1 MNRLYIAG
9 IALVFASSA
18 AQAQFDQVKTYLM
31 LNQLPKAKEA
41 IQDIEKKGKATT
53 KPEFHLAK
61 ATVLAGLMKTAQGEE
76 ADKYMEE
83 SMSEYRKYLAGD
95 AAAVATLLQD
105 PAYATTAFSYYSV
118 LFNRAIAH
126 FNAKKYADAAKS
138 FGSTIEWSDYLIKNK
153 QLASEFDTTLYL
165 YAGASSQMS
174 EDHKGALGYYE
185 KLAARKIG
193 GKDFLDVYR
202 YMTYMYFL
210 NKDNAAF
217 EKAKA
222 LGRELYPKEEM
233 FTMEE
238 VDFILEVE
246 DEKDRMARLE
256 AKMAN
261 EPSNAKLQQMYGGI
275 LFDKLS
281 KRDVD
286 ATTPEF
292 AADEQKM
299 IAALSKAA
307 AALPEDGMPN
317 FLIGK
322 HHWYK
327 AERVRNLIADVNDDI
342 RKFNDAQKPDKNGKT
357 PPPPKEL
364 TARRDTLR
372 KQQEAYMDMA
382 VPFLLKAQPLLAQS
396 YSKVKG
402 GAQNYKL
409 LIDDLIQYYGFKRQY
424 AKLPADKAKA
434 EAEEKKWDK
443 IYSEIT
449 Q

>member
-1 MNRLYIAG
+1 MKRLPFVVL
-9 IALVFASSA
+9 ALLFATTA
-18 AQAQFDQVKTYLM
+18 AQAQFDQVKTYLV

-41 IQDIEKKGKATT
+41 LQDIEKKGKATT
-53 KPEFHLAK
+53 KPEYFIAK
-61 ATVLAGLMKTAQGEE
+61 ATVLAGLMKAAQGEE
-76 ADKYMEE
+76 AEKLLGE
-83 SMSEYRKYLAGD
+83 SMDAFRRYLAAD
-95 AAAVATLLQD
+95 PENAAKLLEEQ
-105 PAYATTAFSYYSV
+105 AYAATAFTYYST
-118 LFNRAIAH
+118 LFNRAITE

-138 FGSTIEWSDYLIKNK
+138 FGNTVEWSNYLIKTK
-153 QLASEFDTTLYL
+153 QLASQFDTTLFL

-174 EDHKGALGYYE
+174 ENHKGALAYYE
-185 KLAARKIG
+185 KLAERKIG

-210 NKDNAAF
+210 NKENAAF

-222 LGRELYPKEEM
+222 LGRELYPNEAM
-233 FTMEE
+233 FTMDEM
-238 VDFILEVE
+238 DFILEVE
-246 DEKDRMARLE
+246 DEKEKMARLE
-256 AKMAN
+256 AKVAN
-261 EPSNAKLQQMYGGI
+261 EPENAKLQQVYGGI
-275 LFDKLS
+275 LFDKLN

-286 ATTPEF
+286 ASTPEF

-299 IAALSKAA
+299 IASLSKAA
-307 AALPEDGMPN
+307 AAFPEDGMPN

-322 HHWYK
+322 HQWYK
-327 AERVRNLIADVNDDI
+327 AERVRNQIADVNDAI
-342 RKFNDAQKPDKNGKT
+342 RKFNDAQKPDKMGKT

-372 KQQEAYMDMA
+372 KQQEAFMDLA
-382 VPFLLKAQPLLAQS
+382 VPFLMKAQPVMAQS
-396 YSKVKG
+396 YSKIKG

-443 IYSEIT
+443 VYSEIT

>member
-9 IALVFASSA
+9 IALLFATTA

-61 ATVLAGLMKTAQGEE
+61 ATVLAGLMKTVQGDE
-76 ADKYMEE
+76 AEKYMEE
-83 SMSEYRKYLAGD
+83 SMAEYRKYLAAD
-95 AAAVATLLQD
+95 AATVATLLQD
-105 PAYATTAFSYYSV
+105 PAYAATAFTYYSV
-118 LFNRAIAH
+118 LFNRAISH
-126 FNAKKYADAAKS
+126 FNAKKYADAAKT
-138 FGSTIEWSDYLIKNK
+138 FGRTVEWSDYLIKNK
-153 QLASEFDTTLYL
+153 QLASEFDTTLFL
-165 YAGASSQMS
+165 YAGATSQMS
-174 EDHKGALGYYE
+174 EDHKGAIGYYE
-185 KLAARKIG
+185 KIAARKIG
-193 GKDFLDVYR
+193 GKDFLDVYK

-210 NKDNAAF
+210 NKETASF
-217 EKAKA
+217 EKSKA
-222 LGRELYPKEEM
+222 LGKELYPKEEM
-233 FTMEE
+233 FKMEE
-238 VDFILEVE
+238 IDFILEVE

-256 AKMAN
+256 AKMAA
-261 EPSNAKLQQMYGGI
+261 EPDNAKLQQMYGGI

-286 ATTPEF
+286 PTTPEF

-299 IAALSKAA
+299 LAALTKTAA
-307 AALPEDGMPN
+307 AMPEDGMPN
-317 FLIGK
+317 FLMGK
-322 HHWYK
+322 HQWYK
-327 AERVRNLIADVNDDI
+327 AERIRNLIADVNDEI
-342 RKFNDAQKPDKNGKT
+342 RKFNDAQKPDKMGKT

-364 TARRDTLR
+364 TARRDSLR
-372 KQQEAYMDMA
+372 RQQEAYMDIA

-402 GAQNYKL
+402 GSQNYKL
-409 LIDDLIQYYGFKRQY
+409 LVDDLIQYYGFKRQY

-443 IYSEIT
+443 VYSEIT